1 MTDLK
6 LENNDLVER
15 LRDGELNVAT
25 ISSAI
30 EGDYESGKAVER
42 QFAGLS
48 IDELEELGLEVI
60 EFLSFITPFMDE
72 SEPLEKRV
80 LELKGKSYS
89 QQLERA
95 RLIAWQG
102 FGSKDYSSIKG
113 VQALLEQHKDC
124 DLREGE
130 LNDCKC
136 VKEIKAKLDLY
147 SRLFRGELSLFYTK
161 GIDIFETEEYKLR
174 IHPGSWENFGGVEL
188 HLFSQGKSIMQV
200 GGKIHNY
207 AEIRSI
213 HGGKKAG
220 DAIAEFK
227 ESTGVHPANL
237 NLLLF
242 LKLSQHLRHKKLTIR
257 GRTSRAFN
265 MKNVDSPLYLIPR
278 NYFRLK
284 ANPENGLYE
293 FEETKRDALLEK
305 FAKNNP
311 IIENAFASMDSY
323 LSAL

>member
-102 FGSKDYSSIKG
+102 FGSKDTPYTTR
-113 VQALLEQHKDC
+113 LEY
-124 DLREGE
+124 
-130 LNDCKC
+130 
-136 VKEIKAKLDLY
+136 LY
-147 SRLFRGELSLFYTK
+147 PAY
-161 GIDIFETEEYKLR
+161 IDF
-174 IHPGSWENFGGVEL
+174 
-188 HLFSQGKSIMQV
+188 
-200 GGKIHNY
+200 
-207 AEIRSI
+207 
-213 HGGKKAG
+213 
-220 DAIAEFK
+220 
-227 ESTGVHPANL
+227 
-237 NLLLF
+237 
-242 LKLSQHLRHKKLTIR
+242 
-257 GRTSRAFN
+257 
-265 MKNVDSPLYLIPR
+265 
-278 NYFRLK
+278 
-284 ANPENGLYE
+284 
-293 FEETKRDALLEK
+293 
-305 FAKNNP
+305 
-311 IIENAFASMDSY
+311 
-323 LSAL
+323 